1 MGDWVSMEIKGKER
15 TISSVFFRYACFYTA
30 GVLFW
35 IFFLCAVWYVLYAT
49 EQVLPA
55 NYMETRLRVG
65 NKLGVRLKSYPEY
78 VVNPE
83 LKTDSVEY
91 TLVRK

>member
-1 MGDWVSMEIKGKER
+1 MD
-15 TISSVFFRYACFYTA
+15 
-30 GVLFW
+30 
-35 IFFLCAVWYVLYAT
+35 
-49 EQVLPA
+49 
-55 NYMETRLRVG
+55 YMETRLRVG